1 MRHRLIANTL
11 RGAFLEIISPTPHSV
26 GRKRIYAKIYRG
38 RPGGKAYT
46 DRTKSVPDLRR
57 RNRRPSVHRDHRAYQ
72 GSRHLQPG
80 KMRASWHI
88 RGPLHRKSDPFGL
101 APFDKQDPNHTP
113 FLTGW
118 EKWRSFGNL
127 HFLYRSQNCRN
138 TYAVIYVH
146 SVLFYLPS
154 RCTIA
159 GRYNLLYKTP
169 EQLDTVPQK
178 IRYYRHKHLLH
189 QEDVAKRIDLSRKR
203 YILFEAERHD
213 YYPIEVLE
221 KLARVY
227 HIPIENL
234 MDDYHLFLYQEPGK
248 VIKQFRKKQHYTQQ
262 QLADMM
268 GVWKSTVRNWE
279 GGRCRIT
286 KENYTKFMELKR
298 KSDI

>member
-1 MRHRLIANTL
+1 M
-11 RGAFLEIISPTPHSV
+11 
-26 GRKRIYAKIYRG
+26 
-38 RPGGKAYT
+38 
-46 DRTKSVPDLRR
+46 
-57 RNRRPSVHRDHRAYQ
+57 
-72 GSRHLQPG
+72 
-80 KMRASWHI
+80 
-88 RGPLHRKSDPFGL
+88 
-101 APFDKQDPNHTP
+101 
-113 FLTGW
+113 
-118 EKWRSFGNL
+118 
-127 HFLYRSQNCRN
+127 
-138 TYAVIYVH
+138 
-146 SVLFYLPS
+146 
-154 RCTIA
+154 
-159 GRYNLLYKTP
+159 
-169 EQLDTVPQK
+169 DTVPQK

-221 KLARVY
+221 KLARFY

-279 GGRCRIT
+279 GGRSQIT
-286 KENYTKFMELKR
+286 KKNYIKFMELKR